1 MQVWMTH
8 NAKCGTS
15 RNVLAALEARGIT
28 PEVREYLKAPLSRAE
43 LAALVAEMGVPAQ
56 TLVRWKE
63 KEAVAAAGIDET
75 SSEAALLEAM
85 AAHPI
90 LLNRPIV
97 RTPKGI
103 RLCRPSE
110 TVNELL

>member
-1 MQVWMTH
+1 MKVWMTH
-8 NAKCGTS
+8 NPKCGTA
-15 RNVLAALEARGIT
+15 RNVLAALHARGIV
-28 PEVREYLKAPLSRAE
+28 PEVRDYLKAPLSRTE
-43 LAALVAEMGVPAQ
+43 LAGLVREMDVPAR

-97 RTPKGI
+97 RTPKGTK
-103 RLCRPSE
+103 LCRPSE
-110 TVNELL
+110 TVNDLL